1 MGLSFKKRG
10 QKIIRRFSRASIKA
24 SEESKEHIKENFINR
39 LSHVKN
45 IKLLI
50 FEWSLLILS
59 LITLAIAQAF
69 WFGNSYS
76 NTVYVAGG
84 TYTEGTLGKVNS
96 MNPLFAT
103 TSSEETLS
111 RLLFT
116 NLISSDYSGHLSSG
130 LATNLTPSENGR
142 VWTLKL
148 RDNLKWS
155 DGEPLTNKDVLFT
168 IKLIQDPNVETA
180 YAATFNN
187 IKVAET
193 EDGKITFTLPADYA
207 DFRSVLNIPILPE
220 HILGDA
226 DPKLLIEHDFSTNP
240 VGSGPFMY
248 KTTQNNT
255 VATNEKLIYLSANP
269 NYFLGKPMLNTF
281 AIHCFYEKED
291 LIANINTGTITA
303 TADLTAA
310 EDERITLPQIYK
322 RESSINSG
330 VFAIFNMDTVKDK
343 SFRAAVRQ
351 GLDMS
356 KIHEIASDNVSL
368 QYPLL
373 ASQIRLNEYPA
384 VPEYDF
390 QSAFNKIAEIT
401 KGTPIKLNV
410 VTVNTGLLPA
420 VAESIT
426 SQLRDLGIDAHLTT
440 YEESPEFISSTITK
454 RNYDLLIYE
463 IELGADPDLLT
474 YYHSSQA
481 NSSGLNLSN
490 YRNLLADD
498 ALVAARKTLD
508 TNLRIKKYESFLNA
522 WVDDVPDIALYQSNL
537 TYYYNKNVRFYSDD
551 TKLIT
556 PLDRF
561 SDVHTWM
568 VNKATKNLTP

>member
-1 MGLSFKKRG
+1 MAASLKKRG

-59 LITLAIAQAF
+59 ITMLAVAQAF
-69 WFGNSYS
+69 WFKNSYS
-76 NTVYVAGG
+76 NTVFVAGG
-84 TYTEGTLGKVNS
+84 TYTEGTIGKVNS

-103 TSSEETLS
+103 TSSEKTIS

-116 NLISSDYSGHLSSG
+116 NLITSDYSGHLSSG

-142 VWTLKL
+142 VWTLRL
-148 RDNLKWS
+148 RNNLKWS
-155 DGEPLTNKDVLFT
+155 DGEPITNEDVIFT
-168 IKLIQDPNVETA
+168 IKLIQNPNVDTV

-193 EDGKITFTLPADYA
+193 EDKAIIFTLPADYA
-207 DFRSVLNIPILPE
+207 DFRSVLNIPILPK
-220 HILGDA
+220 HILGEV
-226 DPKLLIEHDFSTNP
+226 DPKLLIEHEFSTNP
-240 VGSGPFMY
+240 VGSGPFMF
-248 KTTQNNT
+248 KTAQNT
-255 VATNEKLIYLSANP
+255 TTTTSARIIYLSANP

-281 AIHCFYEKED
+281 AIHVFNEKAD
-291 LIANINTGTITA
+291 LIAEINNGTITA

-310 EDERITLPQIYK
+310 EESEITLPQIYK

-330 VFAIFNMDTVKDK
+330 IFAIFNMDNVKDK
-343 SFRAAVRQ
+343 SLRAAIRQ
-351 GLDMS
+351 GINTEKL
-356 KIHEIASDNVSL
+356 HEIAPNNTEIK
-368 QYPLL
+368 YPLL
-373 ASQIRLNEYPA
+373 SSQIKLENYPEIPA
-384 VPEYDF
+384 YDF
-390 QSAFNKIAEIT
+390 QKSFNKIAEMSGEKPIT
-401 KGTPIKLNV
+401 LNI
-410 VTVNTGLLPA
+410 VTVNTGLLPKL
-420 VAESIT
+420 AENIT
-426 SQLRDLGIDAHLTT
+426 EQLRTLGIDAHLTT
-440 YEESPEFISSTITK
+440 YEETTDFISSTITK

-490 YRNLLADD
+490 YRNLLVDD
-498 ALVAARKTLD
+498 FLLAARKTLD
-508 TNLRIKKYESFLNA
+508 HTMRIKKYESFLSS
-522 WVDDVPDIALYQSNL
+522 WVEDVPAIALFQSNL
-537 TYYYNKNVRFYSDD
+537 AYYYNKNVHFYGDD

-561 SDVHTWM
+561 SDVHVWM
-568 VNKATKNLTP
+568 VNKTTKNLTP